1 MHLVLLAVPRII
13 MWQIIITVNKK
24 WIEVKNPDS
33 SGFTVP
39 GENVFESLATDSKNN
54 LYVNGNFG
62 NKAGQRYIAKWDG
75 KNWSEFGTTASL
87 NGNLIIDRSDNI
99 YSSSPAYGIDCVVKK
114 WSGTSWVG
122 LGAPLS
128 QNDAAP
134 EGGVL
139 AADPNGNIY
148 SDAALPVVPGIH
160 TFITRFGSSGIPV
173 PKIISFTPSAGSLG
187 SKITI
192 TGKNFAGATS
202 VNFGGTPASSFTV
215 KNDSI
220 INAVVADG
228 ATGSVYVETSIGSDS
243 LGKFTYSCDSMNN
256 LAPSISSIGDSILLS
271 TTANYYQ
278 WYFNN
283 TELENTNSASI
294 KVSKTGFYR
303 VETSPNSV
311 CWSSSPDYPIIVS
324 VSPLVDTLKMRI
336 YPNPSSG
343 QFTVDVKLPQTTT
356 VKTYVSVYDAT
367 GIQILQTNK
376 LIFFGNEIKIPVI
389 INTKGTFFVKVYVN
403 GDSREQ
409 TVLIL

>member
-1 MHLVLLAVPRII
+1 
-13 MWQIIITVNKK
+13 
-24 WIEVKNPDS
+24 
-33 SGFTVP
+33 
-39 GENVFESLATDSKNN
+39 
-54 LYVNGNFG
+54 
-62 NKAGQRYIAKWDG
+62 
-75 KNWSEFGTTASL
+75 
-87 NGNLIIDRSDNI
+87 
-99 YSSSPAYGIDCVVKK
+99 
-114 WSGTSWVG
+114 
-122 LGAPLS
+122 
-128 QNDAAP
+128 
-134 EGGVL
+134 
-139 AADPNGNIY
+139 
-148 SDAALPVVPGIH
+148 
-160 TFITRFGSSGIPV
+160 
-173 PKIISFTPSAGSLG
+173 
-187 SKITI
+187 
-192 TGKNFAGATS
+192 
-202 VNFGGTPASSFTV
+202 
-215 KNDSI
+215 
-220 INAVVADG
+220 
-228 ATGSVYVETSIGSDS
+228 
-243 LGKFTYSCDSMNN
+243 
-256 LAPSISSIGDSILLS
+256 LS

-283 TELENTNSASI
+283 TELENTSSASI